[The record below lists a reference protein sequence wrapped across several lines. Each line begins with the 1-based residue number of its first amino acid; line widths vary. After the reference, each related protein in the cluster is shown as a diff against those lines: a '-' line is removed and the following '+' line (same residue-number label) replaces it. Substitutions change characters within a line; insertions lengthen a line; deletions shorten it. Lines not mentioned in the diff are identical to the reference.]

1 MVGRQKAGTM
11 SEFVEE
17 SFVCR
22 ASSRPFLAERMQM
35 KARSVL
41 LEDSL
46 MLEYWTDGDQASGP
60 AVMLVHG
67 RWGRVSIWIGSPRYG
82 LFLRMPTRPN
92 YGGSSEHGS
101 YDYASFADDVSQ
113 LVDFLGVQRLH
124 VIGGSS
130 GDL

>member
-1 MVGRQKAGTM
+1 MPGVESAVFGGADADEGTERTARGQ
-11 SEFVEE
+11 SE
-17 SFVCR
+17 
-22 ASSRPFLAERMQM
+22 
-35 KARSVL
+35 
-41 LEDSL
+41 
-46 MLEYWTDGDQASGP
+46 LEYWTDGDQASGP

-130 GDL
+130 GDP